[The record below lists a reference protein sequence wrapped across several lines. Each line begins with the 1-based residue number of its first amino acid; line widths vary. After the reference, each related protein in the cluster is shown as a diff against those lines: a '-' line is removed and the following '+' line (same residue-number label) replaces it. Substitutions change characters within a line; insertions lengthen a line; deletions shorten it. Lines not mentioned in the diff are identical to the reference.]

1 LNFEYFIAKRIISGR
16 KTAEDTKNS
25 GTRPIIRISVMS
37 IAIGLAVM
45 LISVAI
51 VTGFQSEI
59 RAKVIGFGSHIQI
72 TSYDSDN
79 TIETS
84 PVDRNQSFYPHL
96 DTVPGIRHIQVYA
109 TKSGIIKT
117 DEEIQGVI
125 IKGIGTDFDWSFFE
139 KNLIKGKRIHL
150 SDTGKSNDI
159 VISNII
165 AKKLKLEVGDKL
177 LMYFIQQPP
186 RLRKFEIAGIYESGL
201 EKFDQAYVLAD
212 IRHIQKLNDW
222 DENQVSGFE
231 VLLENFSDLEKMDE
245 FIYKYIGM
253 ELYSTKITDRHR
265 DIFGWLELQDW
276 NVVIIIALMV
286 LVAGINMISALLI
299 LILERTNMIG
309 ILKAMGANNW
319 SIRKVFL
326 YNATYLISI
335 GLLWGNIIGVSLCML
350 QKYFGIITLPKES
363 YYISVVPIN
372 FDWLTLL
379 LLNIGT
385 LLLCTLMLIIP
396 SYVVTK
402 ITPVKA
408 IRFN

>member
-1 LNFEYFIAKRIISGR
+1 MNFEYFIAKRIISGR
-16 KTAEDTKNS
+16 KTAEDTKSS
-25 GTRPIIRISVMS
+25 GTRPIIRISVLS

-79 TIETS
+79 TVETS
-84 PVDRNQSFYPHL
+84 PVSRKQPFYPHL
-96 DTVPGIRHIQVYA
+96 DTVPGIRHIQAYA

-139 KNLIKGKRIHL
+139 QNFVSGSRIYFPD
-150 SDTGKSNDI
+150 SGKSNEM
-159 VISNII
+159 VISNHIS
-165 AKKLKLEVGDKL
+165 KKLKLEVGDKL

-186 RLRKFEIAGIYESGL
+186 RLRKFEIAGIYETGL

-222 DENQVSGFE
+222 NENQVSGFE
-231 VLLENFSDLEKMDE
+231 VLLENFSDLDKMDE

-276 NVVIIIALMV
+276 NVVIIITLMV

-326 YNATYLISI
+326 YNATYLIGT
-335 GLLWGNIIGVSLCML
+335 GLIWGNVIGVSLCLL
-350 QKYFGIITLPKES
+350 QKQFGIITLPQES
-363 YYISVVPIN
+363 YYVSVVPIN
-372 FDWLTLL
+372 FDLLTLVV
-379 LLNIGT
+379 LNVGT
-385 LLLCTLMLIIP
+385 LLLCMLMLIIP

>member
-1 LNFEYFIAKRIISGR
+1 
-16 KTAEDTKNS
+16 
-25 GTRPIIRISVMS
+25 
-37 IAIGLAVM
+37 M

-79 TIETS
+79 TVETS
-84 PVDRNQSFYPHL
+84 PVSRMQPFYPYL

-139 KNLIKGKRIHL
+139 QNFVSGSRIHFPD
-150 SDTGKSNDI
+150 SGKSNGM
-159 VISNII
+159 VISNHIS
-165 AKKLKLEVGDKL
+165 KKLKLEVGDKL

-186 RLRKFEIAGIYESGL
+186 RLRKFEIAGIYETGL

-222 DENQVSGFE
+222 NENQVSGFE
-231 VLLENFSDLEKMDE
+231 VLLENFSDLDKMDE

-276 NVVIIIALMV
+276 NVVIIITLMV

-326 YNATYLISI
+326 YNATYLIGT
-335 GLLWGNIIGVSLCML
+335 GLIWGNIIGVSLCLL
-350 QKYFGIITLPKES
+350 QKQFGIITLPQES
-363 YYISVVPIN
+363 YYVSVVPIN
-372 FDWLTLL
+372 FDLLTLVV
-379 LLNIGT
+379 LNVGT
-385 LLLCTLMLIIP
+385 LLLCMLMLIIP